1 MVSHKEALAS
11 EDISVVKSAISGV
24 KGQITKYTNR
34 LNIVLGQKKD
44 DDFDFSQISNVE
56 VSQGKL
62 KIEENF
68 ELFQQLQIRHCELL
82 DMSDEEEIKEAD
94 QEEAKLFGEV
104 CSKVYPV
111 LESVSAYMRSVD
123 HSKRVSSEEEQKA
136 KAIEDES
143 KAKKDLSASIT
154 RKVAAQARALQT
166 YTVEKEGALKLT
178 ACVRDKSGDD
188 DVSNIA
194 NIRFQPVEATRN
206 SLKQSF
212 ENLETLS
219 NELCALLVS
228 RGDPQDAIDKMI
240 EFDYAVEYKAVKN
253 IFIDLGVMELAQKE
267 KSSSSSV
274 TTGKESKVTPIKINK
289 PDPIKFSGQPRDF
302 ATFKREFEAI
312 VVPRRD
318 PSDVGFHLKQAVPS
332 KHRHLL
338 DNIDLSKY
346 EEMMEV
352 LRQEFGSRGKVVK
365 SVTMEID
372 KMKAVTSDANFV
384 EFVEKLEK
392 VRRDL
397 ESVDYLEDL
406 TTASTISK
414 IEEKLP
420 SLVKIDWK
428 KIVIKEKYRDKS
440 AKENFDKLMEFLI
453 EYKEIVKYDLS
464 EGNKTS
470 VQTCLGFPAVKSPQA
485 TPSPKTKN
493 NKGDSMKFKPCI
505 GCNDGITDLNSILHG
520 VEDCA
525 VWKSLSLKEKESKV
539 MCKKHPFAIDHNTNS
554 CKLKARECKYCKD
567 TSHHFLLCPKKKT
580 ATNSAKVSLKSNHT
594 TNKPTCAVKQST
606 LDVPVIVQALFVRS
620 GGRRL
625 GTLLDNC
632 STDNYVTHDMAKK
645 LKLSGEDVLL
655 EVEGVGGVKT
665 EVDSKIYKVPVT
677 DIYGI
682 EHTVECYGMDVI
694 TSPANPP
701 EPESYAKLCA
711 KFHVKPEQ
719 MRRPKYIDLLL
730 SMREH
735 YLLSDH
741 KESSIAGMALYKG
754 PLGLVFGGLDR
765 ELRFEHHKIAFNSTK
780 VVVRTV
786 PSCVMRATVK
796 EVTRSFTVK
805 TDKEILDFFKEESI
819 GAQANPACGGC
830 LCGNCALGGRQM
842 SLKDEKSYDFFFKGM
857 RYDKDG
863 TSEDPGPYWRIN
875 FPWIVDKNEL
885 VDNKAA
891 VVGVMNA
898 TMRKLEKDKQWRSV
912 YEQQLKD
919 LLSKG
924 FAREVPESEIEE
936 KKAAGWKTYY
946 IAHQMA
952 LNPSS
957 KTTPVRVVYNCSQVY
972 KGHSLNSCLALGPE
986 NGLASLHGVL
996 LRLREGPYAAQGDIS
1011 KQYYMIRLEPEE
1023 EMMQL
1028 WLWQFEGTDQV
1039 KTHCMTRLVMGLI
1052 PSTNIAVIAMKETSK
1067 LGNFK
1072 VDKPDAHQALSKDS
1086 YADNTFVMGNSPEA
1100 VKNKVAE
1107 VEYVAGQ
1114 GGFKYKEWTFSGEK
1128 VPHHVISVHLPNQ
1141 IGVEEE
1147 KALGLYWDV
1156 AADEFYVKVD
1166 VTCGSKKKSGSSK
1179 IIISEDSGRCII
1191 DTKQLVP
1198 KLTLRDCLSI
1208 HSKPFDPLGFV
1219 LPVRMV
1225 GNLLFRKSLQVMNT
1239 KESREANNVKGPIP
1253 WDLEVPP
1260 EFVDEWLDYFTS
1272 LSQLKDVKFPRSVV
1286 PKDVDPNFLPIGVTF
1301 DDGNPDSSGANAYGI
1316 WRKLDGSY
1324 VAALLIAKAKLAPL
1338 QYKGETVRQEL
1349 AGATKAAR
1357 LKCWVLQHTGLEFS
1371 EWIHF
1376 LDSRIVQDMIRKDSY
1391 GFGTYAGLR
1400 IAEIQQ
1406 KTDIDKWFHIES
1418 AENISDILTRG
1429 AKPKDIKQG
1438 TAWQNGPSWLVLDRS
1453 QWPITEVVL
1462 TNTEKDVIAQYA
1474 HKKVDTKT
1482 ITANENVCNTT
1493 RAVTGTFNTIGSSS
1507 RNFNTTGHNGPFNT
1521 TCSNGVPFNTTG
1533 PNGVPF
1539 NTTGPNG
1546 VLFNTT
1552 GPNAAQHNTTLSP
1565 PETETSCKFPS
1576 EDETQDVTNEIDVR
1590 RFSSWSKLL
1599 NVTAKVIQVK
1609 YNWYHKYEPID
1620 EHEALEKA
1628 EKCWY
1633 LSMMKMTKQMMTTT
1647 KLPSFNVETIDG
1659 IIYAMTRTTTENYNP
1674 DKLMILSP
1682 RHPVTRLILREI
1694 HEVDHKGVQHT
1705 VARSRLKYWIP
1716 RCGQI
1721 VRKIK
1726 ANCFTCRLKD
1736 AVAIRQQMAPMPS
1749 FRTKSSPV
1757 WNNSM
1762 IDLFG
1767 PIQIKDFVNQRT
1779 TRKTWAVLITCL
1791 STRACQAYLAQSF
1804 STDDLLLVLMKH
1816 EARNGAPSNYYS
1828 DLGSQIVGADRVMTE
1843 ASINIEKEKLNK
1855 YGKKNRT
1862 RFHFGAAHHPEG
1874 QGAVERLVQEMK
1886 KSLKVLTKNYI
1897 LSFNEMDTALA
1908 EASYL
1913 VNCRPLQISPT
1924 LGDDGFIC
1932 PNDIIMGRSDKAPVL
1947 DYILDTTLTKRV
1959 SHIRRMSLEFWEKW
1973 CNSYYQSLV
1982 KYHKWR
1988 LKYRNCEVGDVVLVL
2003 DKEAPKGKFTLGI
2016 IDSVKVD
2023 SDGLIRKVTVKYKL
2037 PQNGDNLN
2045 LNPMH
2050 YKYAQRNVR
2059 GLALLITAQEREQI
2073 QTNGNIQIDVARS
2086 QEMSEEDA
2094 SSSNSESNSDDE
2106 EPTEDPIDAKPS
2118 NDEEVEEA
2126 NEASISKNDESRI
2139 LPPTST
2145 GRKRFK
2151 PVKLDL

>member
-111 LESVSAYMRSVD
+111 LESVSAYMRSID
-123 HSKRVSSEEEQKA
+123 RSKKVSSEEEQKA

-154 RKVAAQARALQT
+154 QKVAAQARALQT

-240 EFDYAVEYKAVKN
+240 DFDYAVEYKAVKN

-274 TTGKESKVTPIKINK
+274 TAGKESKVTPIKINK

-464 EGNKTS
+464 EGSKTS

-1462 TNTEKDVIAQYA
+1462 TNIEKDVIAQYA
-1474 HKKVDTKT
+1474 HKKVNTKT
-1482 ITANENVCNTT
+1482 YV
-1493 RAVTGTFNTIGSSS
+1493 SSS
-1507 RNFNTTGHNGPFNT
+1507 GK
-1521 TCSNGVPFNTTG
+1521 
-1533 PNGVPF
+1533 
-1539 NTTGPNG
+1539 
-1546 VLFNTT
+1546 
-1552 GPNAAQHNTTLSP
+1552 AELSDIYLDLDGLI
-1565 PETETSCKFPS
+1565 SRCG
-1576 EDETQDVTNEIDVR
+1576 N
-1590 RFSSWSKLL
+1590 
-1599 NVTAKVIQVK
+1599 N
-1609 YNWYHKYEPID
+1609 
-1620 EHEALEKA
+1620 LEKLIRSTA
-1628 EKCWY
+1628 YVLRMVGRTPLKNVGERQSIGKSISADEYNQAWNFLICYEQSKRLDRSKMQSIQCVEKDIEFTFPVPCIPPSAPWMAGRK
-1633 LSMMKMTKQMMTTT
+1633 LKQ
-1647 KLPSFNVETIDG
+1647 V
-1659 IIYAMTRTTTENYNP
+1659 
-1674 DKLMILSP
+1674 ILSP
-1682 RHPVTRLILREI
+1682 RLKNFPVGFSGKDLCVPVLPDGPLARIIANFYHNKYHTDIDSVVTHIRNDVWILGI
-1694 HEVDHKGVQHT
+1694 
-1705 VARSRLKYWIP
+1705 
-1716 RCGQI
+1716 
-1721 VRKIK
+1721 RKIVSSIDRK
-1726 ANCFTCRLKD
+1726 CKECLIKRRKMASQIMGDLPEFRFNPSAAFS
-1736 AVAIRQQMAPMPS
+1736 AVCM
-1749 FRTKSSPV
+1749 
-1757 WNNSM
+1757 
-1762 IDLFG
+1762 DLFG
-1767 PIQIKDFVNQRT
+1767 PIVIKDDCVKRGPKVHKKVWGVLFTCTASRAVQLDVAVDYST
-1779 TRKTWAVLITCL
+1779 EAVLHPIRRLLAVRGATRVIISDPGSQLIGASNEMKEWVSGWDKEALIRFGAEKNIEWNFIMAASQHQNGAAESLIKFSKGVIKSFLRSYGDTKLTLNEMFTLLWETANVVNERPIGIRPNSQTDTEYL
-1791 STRACQAYLAQSF
+1791 SPNS
-1804 STDDLLLVLMKH
+1804 LLLG
-1816 EARNGAPSNYYS
+1816 RNSSRICSGPFNSKDIFEDES
-1828 DLGSQIVGADRVMTE
+1828 SSV
-1843 ASINIEKEKLNK
+1843 
-1855 YGKKNRT
+1855 RT
-1862 RFHFGAAHHPEG
+1862 RFH
-1874 QGAVERLVQEMK
+1874 LVQKICDQFWANWMK
-1886 KSLKVLTKNYI
+1886 LYFPTLLWRQKWHHQKRNLKVGDICVLQDANAIRGEWRLTKVVDVYPDKSGIVRNVEVAVAPK
-1897 LSFNEMDTALA
+1897 F
-1908 EASYL
+1908 
-1913 VNCRPLQISPT
+1913 
-1924 LGDDGFIC
+1924 DGSKKYKPQAVF
-1932 PNDIIMGRSDKAPVL
+1932 KV
-1947 DYILDTTLTKRV
+1947 KRHV
-1959 SHIRRMSLEFWEKW
+1959 SKLI
-1973 CNSYYQSLV
+1973 
-1982 KYHKWR
+1982 
-1988 LKYRNCEVGDVVLVL
+1988 VLV
-2003 DKEAPKGKFTLGI
+2003 PI
-2016 IDSVKVD
+2016 
-2023 SDGLIRKVTVKYKL
+2023 
-2037 PQNGDNLN
+2037 
-2045 LNPMH
+2045 
-2050 YKYAQRNVR
+2050 
-2059 GLALLITAQEREQI
+2059 
-2073 QTNGNIQIDVARS
+2073 
-2086 QEMSEEDA
+2086 
-2094 SSSNSESNSDDE
+2094 DE
-2106 EPTEDPIDAKPS
+2106 ESEVADQHLVANDSSQGDIANDAETESQPS
-2118 NDEEVEEA
+2118 LSV
-2126 NEASISKNDESRI
+2126 
-2139 LPPTST
+2139 
-2145 GRKRFK
+2145 
-2151 PVKLDL
+2151 